1 MTATTTAAIPTQ
13 AQPIAEISHEH
24 GSRIIT
30 ALEGAWAAIR
40 AQHPE
45 VPHVLMITG
54 TGRSRTGITWGH
66 FGEKRWTVETE
77 AGTKAGRTHELFAGG
92 ELLSLGGLRTIQTLL
107 HEAAHSLAH
116 VRGIKDTSSD
126 YRYHN
131 KRFVKLAEELGLT
144 GPATPANVIGWSDC
158 AITDAAAE
166 RYAAAI
172 EALDV
177 ARLPYVHDAMAIM
190 LGKGTRPTGG
200 DDAGNGDEGTEGT
213 GGTDTEGAGGES
225 GGDEGEAPA
234 RPKKRPTR
242 FLVICGCIER
252 DEDGAPK
259 LDKDGQPKPGRAIQV
274 SRKSWEF
281 GTVDGGDD
289 GGLMCGRC
297 KQPFR
302 KAEPDDDQTAG

>member
-1 MTATTTAAIPTQ
+1 MTATTTAIPTQ
-13 AQPIAEISHEH
+13 AQPVAEISHEH

-30 ALEGAWAAIR
+30 ALEAAWAAIR

-66 FGEKRWTVETE
+66 FGEKRWTVETGT
-77 AGTKAGRTHELFAGG
+77 GTKAARTHELFAGG
-92 ELLSLGGLRTIQTLL
+92 ELLSLGGLRTVQTLL
-107 HEAAHSLAH
+107 HEAAHALAH

-158 AITDAAAE
+158 TITDAAAQ
-166 RYAAAI
+166 RYAEVIA
-172 EALDV
+172 ALDA
-177 ARLPYVHDAMAIM
+177 ARLPYVHDPIAVM
-190 LGKGTRPTGG
+190 LGKGTRPTTGG
-200 DDAGNGDEGTEGT
+200 DDEGNDEGGTTEG
-213 GGTDTEGAGGES
+213 GEGAQP
-225 GGDEGEAPA
+225 GGDEDGDAPQP
-234 RPKKRPTR
+234 PKKRPTR

-252 DEDGAPK
+252 DDDGNPK
-259 LDKDGQPKPGRAIQV
+259 LDKNGREKPGRAIQI

-281 GTVDGGDD
+281 GTVDGGDE

-297 KQPFR
+297 QQPFR
-302 KAEPDDDQTAG
+302 KADPDAD

>member
-1 MTATTTAAIPTQ
+1 MTATTTAIPTQ
-13 AQPIAEISHEH
+13 AQPVAEISHEH

-30 ALEGAWAAIR
+30 ALEAAWAAIR

-66 FGEKRWTVETE
+66 FGEKRWTVETSI
-77 AGTKAGRTHELFAGG
+77 GNVGGRTHELFAGG
-92 ELLSLGGLRTIQTLL
+92 ELLSLGGLRTVQTLL
-107 HEAAHSLAH
+107 HEAAHALAH

-158 AITDAAAE
+158 TITDAAAQ
-166 RYAAAI
+166 RYATVI
-172 EALDV
+172 ETLDA
-177 ARLPYVHDAMAIM
+177 ARLPYVHDPIAVM
-190 LGKGTRPTGG
+190 LGKGTRPTTGG
-200 DDAGNGDEGTEGT
+200 DDAGSAGGTTEGGEGEEPGNDEG
-213 GGTDTEGAGGES
+213 
-225 GGDEGEAPA
+225 GEAPQP
-234 RPKKRPTR
+234 PKKRPTR

-252 DEDGAPK
+252 DEDGNPK
-259 LDKDGQPKPGRAIQV
+259 LDKDGQEKPGRAIQI

-281 GTVDGGDD
+281 GTVDGGDE

-302 KAEPDDDQTAG
+302 KADPDA